1 MIDEYN
7 IVYSREGLPMLK
19 FCVSAAVVAAALL
32 TSVPKAYGQYMS
44 MFNASNMAAVN
55 IAGTISVNS
64 AVGRSAK
71 ISSDQGSGANAESD
85 WRAPNVANRPY
96 EAISYS
102 VDPAIRA
109 EVIATYISRARELDE
124 SEGEA
129 LAQLFRDRDLIGET
143 AQNLTAYGLDINDL
157 GDVITAYWAVNWGA
171 VHQSGRP
178 SVEQVQGLRTQF
190 RTALAGSELTERTSV
205 SERQKMADDMLIRL
219 ILIDGGVEQGLREG
233 NAEQLQAI
241 SEYVQQS
248 SLTTMGIDLAALE
261 LTANGLSLR

>member
-1 MIDEYN
+1 
-7 IVYSREGLPMLK
+7 MLK
-19 FCVSAAVVAAALL
+19 FCVSAAVVASTLL
-32 TSVPKAYGQYMS
+32 ASMPRAYGQYMS

-64 AVGRSAK
+64 AVGRSAN
-71 ISSDQGSGANAESD
+71 ISSSQSSGSAASD
-85 WRAPNVANRPY
+85 WQAPNAANQPY
-96 EAISYS
+96 QAIAYS
-102 VDPAIRA
+102 IDPAVRA
-109 EVIATYISRARELDE
+109 EVINTYVDRAREIDAA
-124 SEGEA
+124 EGEA

-178 SVEQVQGLRTQF
+178 SVEQVQGLREQF
-190 RTALAGSELTERTSV
+190 RTALAGSQLTERTSAA
-205 SERQKMADDMLIRL
+205 ELQKMADDMLIRL

-233 NAEQLQAI
+233 NAAQLQAI

-248 SLTTMGIDLAALE
+248 SLTTMGIDLAALN